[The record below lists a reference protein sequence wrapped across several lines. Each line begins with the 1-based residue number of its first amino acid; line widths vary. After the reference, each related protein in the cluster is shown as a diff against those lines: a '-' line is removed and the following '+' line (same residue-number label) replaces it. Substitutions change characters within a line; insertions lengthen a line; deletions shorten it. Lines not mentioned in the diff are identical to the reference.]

1 MAMRVVHGLPLVFS
15 VENVWERHY
24 IRLMLV
30 SLEQILELTL
40 LLNMASMIS
49 LVYTLDISEER
60 FE

>member
-1 MAMRVVHGLPLVFS
+1 MRVVHGLPLVFS